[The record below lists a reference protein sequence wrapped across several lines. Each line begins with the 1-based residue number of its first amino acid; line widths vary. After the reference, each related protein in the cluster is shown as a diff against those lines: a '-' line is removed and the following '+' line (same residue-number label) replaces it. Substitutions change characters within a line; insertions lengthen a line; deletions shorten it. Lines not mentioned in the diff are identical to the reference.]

1 MFTSSFSVLAEDET
15 KNVYFG
21 DLHVHSS
28 LSFDSYIFGN
38 RLSLDQSY
46 RIAKGE
52 AFENVEGEIMQL
64 RTPLDFAAITD
75 HSESF
80 GIHEGCDDE
89 EATLSTLIMCRRLES
104 PDLLFFLQLR
114 ANGAKRPPENPMLD
128 AAGGD
133 HEKLHKFAK
142 MTWEKIINV
151 NNKHNEPGKFTTFH
165 AYEYSPTLP
174 DIGKHHRNVIFR
186 NNSVP
191 DHAISM
197 FHAATEIDLWKQLN
211 DLCLGSCEFITI
223 PHNSNRSWG
232 LAFANVTIDGDR
244 YDLDAW
250 KLRDRF
256 EPLVELF
263 QIKGNSECSIGFG
276 TTDEECNFEQYLP
289 RCEPDQETGC
299 IHPTSMARDG
309 LKLGLEYQEK
319 LGFNPMDFGFIG
331 STDTHNS
338 NPGDT
343 EEYDYTGSTGVFT
356 APAKTRLE
364 GARINRNPGG
374 LAAIWAEENTRDAL
388 FDSMQRKEV
397 YATSGTRIKLKFS
410 LSFQSQQGTHPMGST
425 VQALEGNLP
434 EFRILAQKDPLE
446 APLHKVQL
454 IKGWTNNG
462 VALERVLDLYCSESC
477 TDEIFK
483 VNLETCEIDQN
494 QGEEEITVSWTDE
507 TYKPEQNAFY
517 YVRVLQVPTCRWSTY
532 DSLALG
538 IQPPEDF
545 PTTISEM
552 AWSSPIWI
560 ESVDE

>member
-1 MFTSSFSVLAEDET
+1 MRLISLLFFLMFTNSFSVLAEDEN
-15 KNVYFG
+15 KNLYFG

-52 AFENVEGEIMQL
+52 VFENVEGEIMQL

-89 EATLSTLIMCRRLES
+89 EATFSTLILCRRLES

-128 AAGGD
+128 AAGD

-232 LAFANVTIDGDR
+232 LAFANVTIDGDP
-244 YDLDAW
+244 YDLEAW

-276 TTDEECNFEQYLP
+276 TTDEDCNFEQYLP

-331 STDTHNS
+331 
-338 NPGDT
+338 
-343 EEYDYTGSTGVFT
+343 
-356 APAKTRLE
+356 L
-364 GARINRNPGG
+364 
-374 LAAIWAEENTRDAL
+374 
-388 FDSMQRKEV
+388 
-397 YATSGTRIKLKFS
+397 S
-410 LSFQSQQGTHPMGST
+410 LIH
-425 VQALEGNLP
+425 
-434 EFRILAQKDPLE
+434 I
-446 APLHKVQL
+446 
-454 IKGWTNNG
+454 
-462 VALERVLDLYCSESC
+462 
-477 TDEIFK
+477 
-483 VNLETCEIDQN
+483 
-494 QGEEEITVSWTDE
+494 
-507 TYKPEQNAFY
+507 
-517 YVRVLQVPTCRWSTY
+517 
-532 DSLALG
+532 
-538 IQPPEDF
+538 
-545 PTTISEM
+545 
-552 AWSSPIWI
+552 
-560 ESVDE
+560 